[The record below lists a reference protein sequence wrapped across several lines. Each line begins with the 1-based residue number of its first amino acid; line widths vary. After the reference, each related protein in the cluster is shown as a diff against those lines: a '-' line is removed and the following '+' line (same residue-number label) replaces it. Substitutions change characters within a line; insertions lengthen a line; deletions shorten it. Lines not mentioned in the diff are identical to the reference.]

1 MMNCSYDKKSF
12 KTSFKENYHQD
23 YILENKIRRKL
34 AKFYLPINH
43 IS

>member
-1 MMNCSYDKKSF
+1 MIKRVLKQVFKKI
-12 KTSFKENYHQD
+12 THQD

-34 AKFYLPINH
+34 AKFYLPINR

>member
-1 MMNCSYDKKSF
+1 MIQKVLKQVLKKI
-12 KTSFKENYHQD
+12 THLD

-34 AKFYLPINH
+34 AKFYLPINR

>member
-1 MMNCSYDKKSF
+1 MIKKVL
-12 KTSFKENYHQD
+12 KQVLKKITHLD

-34 AKFYLPINH
+34 AKFYLPINR